1 MPSQTPNPEAGR
13 RLRAVRERLRLST
26 REVERLS
33 RILAEE
39 KKNQEYAISHAWLTD
54 IENGEFTPGIYK
66 LYALSRIYRYGFDR
80 VLELFNI
87 DIGDL
92 ERERG
97 RMPLP
102 HTYLLREHAAGS
114 QRSAEIL
121 QDANGVSDPDRTTMA
136 TPVLSELRAL
146 EASLFPEAGAGR
158 AVYGYIGMK
167 DFTLFPLIRPG
178 SFVQIDSGQRRI
190 ESRGWSG
197 IFERPIYF
205 VELRDEYVCSWCEAR
220 ENRLLLIP
228 YPQPRNRVREVRFP
242 ADAEIVG
249 RVTAVAMP
257 IVRPRESAS
266 V

>member
-1 MPSQTPNPEAGR
+1 MPPHMPNPEAGK
-13 RLRAVRERLRLST
+13 RLRAARERLHLST

-66 LYALSRIYRYGFDR
+66 LYALSRIYRYSFDR
-80 VLELFNI
+80 VLQLFNI

-92 ERERG
+92 EGARG

-102 HTYLLREHAAGS
+102 HTYLLRERAAVS
-114 QRSAEIL
+114 QRS
-121 QDANGVSDPDRTTMA
+121 DVSLNAAGGISDLDRTTMA
-136 TPVLSELRAL
+136 TRILSELRAL
-146 EASLFPEAGAGR
+146 EASLFPETSAAR

-167 DFTLFPLIRPG
+167 DFTLSPLIRPG
-178 SFVQIDSGQRRI
+178 SFVQIDSAQRRI

-257 IVRPRESAS
+257 IVRARESAS
-266 V
+266 P

>member
-1 MPSQTPNPEAGR
+1 MPPQTPNPEAGK

-66 LYALSRIYRYGFDR
+66 LYALGRIYRYAFDR
-80 VLELFNI
+80 ILEMFNI
-87 DIGDL
+87 DIRDL
-92 ERERG
+92 EGERG
-97 RMPLP
+97 RMSLP
-102 HTYLLREHAAGS
+102 HTYLLRERPAGS
-114 QRSAEIL
+114 RQQAEFL
-121 QDANGVSDPDRTTMA
+121 EGAGGASVLDSTSMA
-136 TPVLSELRAL
+136 TPILSELRAL
-146 EASLFPEAGAGR
+146 EASLFPEARAGR
-158 AVYGYIGMK
+158 AVYGYIGLK

-178 SFVQIDSGQRRI
+178 SFVQIDSAQRRI
-190 ESRGWSG
+190 ETRGWSG

-220 ENRLLLIP
+220 ESRLLLIP

-257 IVRPRESAS
+257 IVKPRESAS